1 MDEFQRDLEKNSASK
16 TSATT
21 SSIASDFVSFKTFI
35 VTALN
40 TLQQQMEF
48 LRLEMDRQEMRRRRK
63 ILLFHGIPEVKSE
76 DLIGRVTTAVA
87 EHLNLPNFSSTSIK
101 SSYRL
106 GRTSESRARPVV
118 VKFAEVSV
126 RDKVWFAKTKFKGTG
141 ITQSEFLTQPRH
153 SVFLEARKRFGVTN
167 CWTRDGCIYVISSD
181 GVRHRVE
188 SLNELEVINVAS
200 SSSKPLAANS
210 PVQILESCSKSPNTK
225 TIVMRPKRV
234 IKK

>member
-118 VKFAEVSV
+118 VKFAVVSV
-126 RDKVWFAKTKFKGTG
+126 RDKVWFAKTKF
-141 ITQSEFLTQPRH
+141 
-153 SVFLEARKRFGVTN
+153 EARKRFGVTN

-188 SLNELEVINVAS
+188 SLNELDVINVAS